1 MPGAEN
7 AARTSRLRP
16 IFFTTR
22 LRVRIPNPKICR
34 RRAHSSPTAPSIAGT
49 RSGRRHHR
57 DSKSARS
64 RRNPGQSDARPVDRA
79 VARAERTN
87 NAKHRGN
94 SKQRDGP
101 MTQMLSPKEQ
111 SELND
116 RLTGADSDGD
126 AATVQ
131 TLLAH
136 GADVH
141 ALDDWAL
148 RWAVNNGHT
157 ETVHVLLAADAD
169 VHADNDWALCFSASG
184 GHREIVQALLAAG
197 ANVHAS
203 DDYALRLAASNG
215 HTVTVKTL
223 LAHGADVH
231 ARDDEALCWAA
242 CNGHTETVKV
252 LQEAIKS
259 HNTQRLELER
269 RQNPL
274 YAGTGLIFAKSRP
287 EDVEVLLR
295 DAIAEQS
302 SGVSA
307 VAMLAQPGGVSAVAV
322 LAQPGGVSV
331 LTPLASASA
340 TGAQAERPD
349 GREHI
354 PLPLCP

>member
-94 SKQRDGP
+94 FKQRDEP

-116 RLTGADSDGD
+116 RLTGAASDGD
-126 AATVQ
+126 AVTVQ
-131 TLLAH
+131 
-136 GADVH
+136 
-141 ALDDWAL
+141 
-148 RWAVNNGHT
+148 
-157 ETVHVLLAADAD
+157 
-169 VHADNDWALCFSASG
+169 
-184 GHREIVQALLAAG
+184 
-197 ANVHAS
+197 
-203 DDYALRLAASNG
+203 
-215 HTVTVKTL
+215 TL

-295 DAIAEQS
+295 DAIA
-302 SGVSA
+302 
-307 VAMLAQPGGVSAVAV
+307 
-322 LAQPGGVSV
+322 
-331 LTPLASASA
+331 
-340 TGAQAERPD
+340 D
-349 GREHI
+349 RE
-354 PLPLCP
+354 